1 MPEAA
6 AKNPASSQ
14 RAVQRDETRSLI
26 LEAAISRFAATGFEG
41 ATLNAIAAEAGLRVP
56 LLLYHYTSKEVL
68 WRAAV
73 DEVYSRY
80 ESAIAADMP
89 PLDAEHDRAWFRAAM
104 RAQVGALAK
113 HPAYMRILFQEGT
126 QPSDRLRW
134 LVETHQARV
143 SGMMTALIAEAQAKG
158 IFPDMDPVHAK
169 FILSGAASL
178 AVVLAPEYRMLSS
191 DDPQSAEFLDR
202 HIDALMDI
210 FMKD

>member
-1 MPEAA
+1 MPQANNMMA
-6 AKNPASSQ
+6 GPSQ
-14 RAVQRDETRSLI
+14 RATKRDETRAII
-26 LEAAISRFAATGFEG
+26 LEAAIERFAATGFEG

-56 LLLYHYTSKEVL
+56 LLLYHYMSKEIL

-73 DEVYSRY
+73 DEVYHRY
-80 ESAIAADMP
+80 ESAIAAAMP
-89 PLDAEHDRAWFRAAM
+89 PLDTEHDREWFRAAM

-143 SGMMTALIAEAQAKG
+143 SGMITGLIAEAQGKG

-169 FILSGAASL
+169 FVLSGAASL
-178 AVVLAPEYRMLSS
+178 AVVLAPEYRMLSR
-191 DDPQSAEFLDR
+191 DDPQSDEFLDR
-202 HIDALMDI
+202 HIDALMAI
-210 FMKD
+210 FVKD